1 MQNRIALF
9 FLVLCC
15 GCAFFN
21 VPQRR
26 HYRSSLVDYLF
37 PGRMPSPP
45 RTAARLQLPLR
56 VGIAFVPGE
65 LQTVDPQQEQQ
76 LLGIVRKA
84 FVGRDWVEQIQVI
97 PSAYLQPRGGYEN
110 LEQVARLMNVDVVA
124 LVSVDQIQYSDPTA
138 LSILYLSIV
147 GAYVLPGDHNDT
159 RTMIDVA
166 VVDVRS
172 HSFLLRAPGTSRIGG
187 MATPVEGDRI
197 LRSKSGEGLR
207 LAMVALTKNLDTEI
221 GSFKATVASG
231 ERSDVDIVT
240 RSGKSIRGGG
250 AFDASTMA
258 MVLAI
263 AVALFVPMRSRKRS

>member
-1 MQNRIALF
+1 MCKRI
-9 FLVLCC
+9 VLLLMVLLC
-15 GCAFFN
+15 GCAVFN
-21 VPQRR
+21 GPQHR
-26 HYRSSLVDYLF
+26 HYRSNLVDYLF
-37 PGRMPSPP
+37 PGGRPSPP
-45 RTAARLQLPLR
+45 RTAARLQLPLK

-65 LQTVDPQQEQQ
+65 PQTVDPQQEQR

-84 FVGRDWVEQIQVI
+84 FAGRDWVEQIQVI
-97 PSAYLQPRGGYEN
+97 PSTYLEPRGGYDN

-147 GAYVLPGDHNDT
+147 GEYVLPGDRNDT

-187 MATPVEGDRI
+187 MATPVEGDRV
-197 LRSKSGEGLR
+197 LRSKSGEGMK
-207 LAMVALTKNLDTEI
+207 LAMVDLTKNLDTEI

-231 ERSDVDIVT
+231 ERNDVDIVT
-240 RSGKSIRGGG
+240 REGKSIRAGG
-250 AFDASTMA
+250 AFDAAA
-258 MVLAI
+258 MVMVLVI
-263 AVALFVPMRSRKRS
+263 AAAVFVPMRKRS